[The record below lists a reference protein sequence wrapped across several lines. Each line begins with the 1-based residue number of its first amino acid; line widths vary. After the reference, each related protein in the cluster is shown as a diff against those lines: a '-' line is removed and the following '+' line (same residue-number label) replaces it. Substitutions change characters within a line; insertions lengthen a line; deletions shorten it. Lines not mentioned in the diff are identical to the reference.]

1 MAESTK
7 EESKGDGVLFTSSRK
22 GDVFVFD
29 DVEKR
34 PIWRTLDIHLLPFV
48 SLLYLMS
55 FL

>member
-1 MAESTK
+1 MSQSTK
-7 EESKGDGVLFTSSRK
+7 EELKPGAALAMPLQEDIISFE
-22 GDVFVFD
+22 

>member
-1 MAESTK
+1 MAGSTK
-7 EESKGDGVLFTSSRK
+7 EESKGEVVVSTFSRE
-22 GDVFVFD
+22 GDVSVFD